1 MPLRDKAITKIWVKG
16 YKSFW
21 DEQSVE
27 IRPLTILAGA
37 NNSGKSSIMQPLLLL
52 KQTLEATS
60 DPGALL
66 IDGPNISF
74 TRAEQMLSRIP
85 GLRSPSCF
93 SVGLQVGD
101 RGLSLTFTK
110 QQGKGIEIESMK
122 YSDGNESY
130 DMKYGMSEEEIL
142 SHVPESY
149 KLVSQKYSANEPK
162 ADMRWEVRRER
173 CFLSFALGPRRKTS
187 YKYTHGIFGVSP
199 SYQFVKP
206 IKDIIHLP
214 ALRGNPKRTY
224 QKASTGPDYP
234 GTFEKYAASIVAD
247 WHNTKDNRRTMLGRA
262 LKEMGLTWKAVAK
275 NVDDTQIELRVARLV
290 HPIRGSAF
298 DLVSIADV
306 GFGVSQS
313 LPVIVAL
320 LCAQPGQLVYLEQ
333 PELHLHPKAQRR
345 LARILREATERGTT
359 VVAETHSE
367 LLLREVQI
375 LVAKGKLD
383 PKKVIL
389 HWFTRDSSTGSTTI
403 TSAELDDK
411 GAYGKWPED
420 FDETALASSK
430 DYLDAVE
437 SRGQAR

>member
-1 MPLRDKAITKIWVKG
+1 MPSRHMAITKICVKG
-16 YKSFW
+16 YKSISN
-21 DEQSVE
+21 EQSVE

-60 DPGALL
+60 DPGPLL
-66 IDGPNISF
+66 IGGPNVSF
-74 TRAEQMLSRIP
+74 TLVDQMLSRIP
-85 GLRSPSCF
+85 GLASPTCF
-93 SVGLQVGD
+93 SVGLQLGD
-101 RGLSLTFTK
+101 TGLSITFSK
-110 QQGKGIEIESMK
+110 QQGKGIDIESMSF
-122 YSDGNESY
+122 SDKTETF
-130 DMKYGMSEEEIL
+130 DMRYGMSEDEIIKR
-142 SHVPESY
+142 VPEEY
-149 KLVSQKYSANEPK
+149 KIFSKRFKMREQNI
-162 ADMRWEVRRER
+162 DMRWRVQRER
-173 CFLSFALGPRRKTS
+173 CFLSFQLGPRRKS
-187 YKYTHGIFGVSP
+187 LNEYRHAFYGVSP
-199 SYQFVKP
+199 SRQFVNP

-247 WHNTKDNRRTMLGRA
+247 WHTKKDARQTDLGRA
-262 LKEMGLTWKAVAK
+262 LKEMGLTWKAEARS
-275 NVDDTQIELRVARLV
+275 VDDTQIELRVARLV
-290 HPIRGSAF
+290 HPKAGSAY

-320 LCAQPGQLVYLEQ
+320 LCAEPGQLVYLEQ
-333 PELHLHPKAQRR
+333 PELHLHPKAQRK
-345 LARILREATERGTT
+345 LARILREATERGAT
-359 VVAETHSE
+359 VVAETHSA
-367 LLLREVQI
+367 LLLRGVQI
-375 LVAKGKLD
+375 LVAQGKLD

-389 HWFTRDSSTGSTTI
+389 HWFTRDPSTGSTTV

-420 FDETALASSK
+420 FDETALSSNK

-437 SRGQAR
+437 SRG